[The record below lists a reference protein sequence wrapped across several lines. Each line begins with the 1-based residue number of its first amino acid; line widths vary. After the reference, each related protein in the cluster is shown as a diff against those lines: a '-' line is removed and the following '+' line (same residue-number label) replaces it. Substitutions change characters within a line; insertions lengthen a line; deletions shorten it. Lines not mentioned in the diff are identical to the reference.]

1 MPPIRFRTTPLA
13 CALGAALVM
22 APTPAGASGNPVTA
36 SGGPGG
42 YTITLYTLAS
52 ATAPG
57 NPGSARVLVTPDGH
71 RVYPVMFPTI
81 TTNSQLFANTP
92 CVAVF
97 FEYYSNVKQASAVNF
112 SPQLLYLLSRRYPLC
127 RYRTITS
134 TTSPTPPSDS
144 QELIRSSIAR
154 ELPVPSPSMDPGYG
168 VAGLASFLSTRARLE
183 DALQAQLPG
192 GGVRALAQGTLM
204 VDWGDGSV
212 PAGPTTA
219 TGGPWPLGDLRH
231 DYSPGCYQVSVTVN
245 WLVRYQAAGLHGTL
259 SGIRTSGVIPRYCVY
274 QVASVMLR

>member
-1 MPPIRFRTTPLA
+1 MPPTRFLTTLVA
-13 CALGAALVM
+13 CALGTTLVM
-22 APTPAGASGNPVTA
+22 TPTPAGASGNPATA
-36 SGGPGG
+36 SGGDGR

-57 NPGSARVLVTPDGH
+57 NPGSAKVLITPDG
-71 RVYPVMFPTI
+71 RRIYPVMFPTI

-92 CVAVF
+92 CIAVF

-127 RYRTITS
+127 RYRPVKV

-144 QELIRSSIAR
+144 QELIRSSITR
-154 ELPVPSPSMDPGYG
+154 VLPVPSPSMDPGYG
-168 VAGLASFLSTRARLE
+168 VAGLASFLSTQARLE

-192 GGVRALAQGTLM
+192 GGVHALAQGTLT
-204 VDWGDGSV
+204 VDWGDGSP

-231 DYSPGCYQVSVTVN
+231 NYSPGCYEVSVTVN
-245 WLVRYQAAGLHGTL
+245 WLVRYQAAGRSGTL
-259 SGIRTSGVIPRYCVY
+259 SGIKTSGVIPRYCVY